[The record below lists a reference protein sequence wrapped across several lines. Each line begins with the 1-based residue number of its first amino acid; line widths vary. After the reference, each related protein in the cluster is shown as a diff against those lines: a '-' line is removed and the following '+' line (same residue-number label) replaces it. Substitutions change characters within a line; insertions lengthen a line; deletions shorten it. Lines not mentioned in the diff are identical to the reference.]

1 MVHPELRIQGTGK
14 MIHEKTPKVKNP
26 MTLSL
31 LRFSNCVV
39 SQLVFFTSMF
49 PGRQYPISGRLNIFL
64 LFSVPGWCG
73 GLVERGVRP
82 QLGKSLQDPAKK
94 GGRGITPYV
103 EWWCVAHDEK
113 SA

>member
-1 MVHPELRIQGTGK
+1 
-14 MIHEKTPKVKNP
+14 
-26 MTLSL
+26 
-31 LRFSNCVV
+31 
-39 SQLVFFTSMF
+39 
-49 PGRQYPISGRLNIFL
+49 
-64 LFSVPGWCG
+64 
-73 GLVERGVRP
+73 VERGVRP